1 MEGIDRISK
10 FSGLIRNKY
19 PMIKMENNWQDHV
32 ELENVKSTYF
42 SNYPRYGTH
51 FDETNYIYILKKNH
65 NEFDYF

>member
-1 MEGIDRISK
+1 
-10 FSGLIRNKY
+10 
-19 PMIKMENNWQDHV
+19 MIKMENNWQDHV

-42 SNYPRYGTH
+42 SNYPKYGTH